1 MKHIYHIQGM
11 TCNGCRSHVEEI
23 LSKVEGVSKATV
35 NLEKKEASIEMVSHI
50 PLATFQEALKKDGD
64 TYSIHKLK
72 DGETVHTYHIH
83 GMTCNGCRSHVEETL
98 SKVGGVS
105 KATVDLDKAEANIEM
120 ESHIPIET
128 FQEALKKDGGTYSI
142 HKQGEHHQHSE
153 AKKEKQPKG
162 TGTFYCP
169 MHCEGDKIYNKPGD
183 CPVCGMDLVE
193 EQNLSATSKEQWT
206 CPMHPEIVKEEAG
219 SCPICGMDLVPMEA
233 DSSAEEKTYK
243 KLLKKFWIATAF
255 TLPIFLMAMSE
266 MLNNNPLYDI
276 MEQKYWNWIK
286 FA

>member
-1 MKHIYHIQGM
+1 M
-11 TCNGCRSHVEEI
+11 T
-23 LSKVEGVSKATV
+23 
-35 NLEKKEASIEMVSHI
+35 
-50 PLATFQEALKKDGD
+50 
-64 TYSIHKLK
+64 
-72 DGETVHTYHIH
+72 HTYHIH

-255 TLPIFLMAMSE
+255 TLPIFCVRTFPTASLPPLTATC
-266 MLNNNPLYDI
+266 NPCGSTCTTVPGGESTGSI
-276 MEQKYWNWIK
+276 TSR
-286 FA
+286 AP